1 VPGELTAHPSGRV
14 DIKSPVREAV
24 LLLALFAVGGAVAGL
39 VWHWLWRPPS
49 GVVLDG
55 VWYPDAAGLTE
66 VFSATGLYVLVGVVT
81 GLLLGVTSGLLLAR
95 RPLVT
100 LALVAV
106 ASALAGW
113 LMLVVGQVGAPPDPQ
128 PLAARAA
135 NGATL
140 PGTLAVSGWSPFVAV
155 PVGAL
160 AGLCTILICVS
171 PKPPVAPPPE
181 GDGR

>member
-1 VPGELTAHPSGRV
+1 MPGELTTRPSDRV
-14 DIKSPVREAV
+14 DATSPVREAV
-24 LLLALFAVGGAVAGL
+24 LLLALFAAGGAVAGL
-39 VWHWLWRPPS
+39 VWHWLWSPPS

-66 VFSATGLYVLVGVVT
+66 VFPATGLYVLVGVVT
-81 GLLLGVTSGLLLAR
+81 GLPLGVTSGLVLAR

-100 LALVAV
+100 LALVV
-106 ASALAGW
+106 VGSALAAW

-135 NGATL
+135 NGTTL
-140 PGTLAVSGWSPFVAV
+140 PGTLAVSGWSPFVAI
-155 PVGAL
+155 PIGAL

-171 PKPPVAPPPE
+171 PRPPVAPTAV
-181 GDGR
+181 GDGG